1 MILSKTKS
9 YKFEQT
15 KEYTKKKKQELAK
28 RLKICF
34 SYLNC

>member
-15 KEYTKKKKQELAK
+15 KEYTKKKQELAK

>member
-15 KEYTKKKKQELAK
+15 KEYKKKTGIGQTIENL
-28 RLKICF
+28 F
-34 SYLNC
+34 

>member
-15 KEYTKKKKQELAK
+15 KEYTKKKTGIGQTIENL
-28 RLKICF
+28 F
-34 SYLNC
+34 